1 MTTITSADT
10 SATPGRGAP
19 AATGLEAGLGFR
31 LGRAHRRLRAAW
43 EAHIVDL
50 GLGGPQ
56 ATVLRA
62 VSEAPDTG
70 LRELARRVGTDPV
83 NVKRLADGL
92 ERAGLLASTSDTADR
107 RRRVLRPTARGQLL
121 SHELAE
127 RAAAWNRQL
136 ATLVDPADLATLLVL
151 LDRLETG
158 IAGLP
163 GHVSAARPAAVRLGD
178 HDA

>member
-1 MTTITSADT
+1 MTTITATDASP
-10 SATPGRGAP
+10 TPGRDAP
-19 AATGLEAGLGFR
+19 PAFGLEAGLGFR

-43 EAHIVDL
+43 ETHIADL
-50 GLGGPQ
+50 GLSGAQ

-62 VSEAPDTG
+62 VAEVPDTG

-92 ERAGLLASTSDTADR
+92 ERAGLLASASDTADR
-107 RRRVLRPTARGQLL
+107 RRRVLRPTAQGQLR

-158 IAGLP
+158 IAALP
-163 GHVSAARPAAVRLGD
+163 GHVSATRPAAVRPAGD
-178 HDA
+178 DA